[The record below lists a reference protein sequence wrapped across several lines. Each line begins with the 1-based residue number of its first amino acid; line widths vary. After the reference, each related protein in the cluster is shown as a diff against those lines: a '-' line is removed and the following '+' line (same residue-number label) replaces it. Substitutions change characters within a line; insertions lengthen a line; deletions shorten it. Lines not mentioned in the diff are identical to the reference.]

1 MHRRF
6 SVHTA
11 VTDNNCVT
19 VKNNIR
25 CSDYSCD
32 NCFCIS
38 FTNVLVAECKT
49 YSVTYNA
56 LEVSFDARAPYKTM
70 FTYFTYTYSVYNN
83 DISCP

>member
-1 MHRRF
+1 MHRQF

-11 VTDNNCVT
+11 VTDNNCVS

-25 CSDYSCD
+25 YSDYNVDSCD

-49 YSVTYNA
+49 YSVTLQFA
-56 LEVSFDARAPYKTM
+56 
-70 FTYFTYTYSVYNN
+70 
-83 DISCP
+83 